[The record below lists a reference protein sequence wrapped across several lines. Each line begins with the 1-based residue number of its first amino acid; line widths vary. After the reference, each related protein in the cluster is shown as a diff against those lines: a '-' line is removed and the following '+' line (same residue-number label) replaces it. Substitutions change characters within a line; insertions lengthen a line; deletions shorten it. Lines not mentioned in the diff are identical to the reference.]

1 VEAADGYRLALDLQ
15 NFDGCWAEPQG
26 WARTGWLASGF
37 KSWFIMEHYR
47 NTLDRDFLANIFP
60 RMIASSRWQERA
72 RQRSRMLVDGAK
84 PLNYGLL
91 PPGMGD
97 CGLKNDASN
106 YGVFLPHNFWAVYAD
121 ELTLEAAEILGLKA
135 EADEVRKL
143 YETARADLL
152 DTVRRGAITEGDYQ
166 WIPGVAGKTTGSR
179 WGALNS
185 AYPFRLLG
193 PNDKLITGT
202 IRKMES
208 KMSPGGIPMHTGWME
223 EGMWVAITLD
233 NLAETLLLRGEG
245 DAVARYLYATLNH
258 ATPLYSWCEERGPEP
273 GAVKAIGDRQHL
285 WTPIAVVRLLRDS
298 LVFENGDT
306 LHLARGA
313 DRSWLDRGPLGGTGF
328 ASHFGPVSY
337 TLTRNDAR
345 HVTGEVILTEGRQP
359 VRLQVHIRLPNGT
372 KVVSVDD
379 PAAHILADGETIE
392 WSNPASTLRFAVT
405 LR

>member
-1 VEAADGYRLALDLQ
+1 V
-15 NFDGCWAEPQG
+15 PHG
-26 WARTGWLASGF
+26 WARTGGLAAGF

-47 NTLDRDFLANIFP
+47 ITRDRDFLSNLFP

-72 RQRSRMLVDGAK
+72 RQRTRELVNGDR

-121 ELTLEAAEILGLKA
+121 QLTLEAAEILGLKT
-135 EADEVRKL
+135 EAGEVRRI

-152 DTVRRGAITEGDYQ
+152 DTLRRGAITEAGFQ

-185 AYPFRLLG
+185 TYPFRLLD
-193 PNDKLITGT
+193 PHDPLIDGT
-202 IRKMES
+202 LRKMES
-208 KMSPGGIPMHTGWME
+208 RMSPGGIPMHTGWME
-223 EGMWVAITLD
+223 DGMWVAITLD

-273 GAVKAIGDRQHL
+273 GASKAIGDRQHL

-298 LVFENGDT
+298 FVFENGDN

-313 DRSWLDRGPLGGTGF
+313 DRSWLARGPLGGTGF

-337 TLTRNDAR
+337 TLRQADAN
-345 HVTGEVILTEGRQP
+345 HIAGEVTLTAGRLP
-359 VRLQVHIRLPNGT
+359 ANLQVHIRLPEG
-372 KVVSVDD
+372 KKISAVDD
-379 PAAHILADGETIE
+379 ATARILPDGETIA
-392 WSNPASTLRFAVT
+392 WKNPAPALRFSAT
-405 LR
+405 IR